1 MTAAAAT
8 ATTATNQTAERP
20 TAAKLITPRGDA
32 LKHLKIAFDK
42 GTEIKARRIRNGD
55 DLDEGRG
62 QKLQWVADVSD
73 LLNQLFDNVSVA
85 DYFNDWVG
93 KVFPEYAEFGNFV
106 EQYYEEMDHR
116 LNKLRAIWK
125 RVEDAADPSGAT
137 LTAAA
142 GGIPVNEAGASAQ
155 FSDETRTQQ
164 PKNVAVP
171 QPSPAAMPQVS
182 ASVGA
187 GANPAANAKSNK
199 NPQQQQQQQQQQ
211 HASREQV
218 MSSNKVLFVTH
229 GPKDPSSDAVL
240 QFVQQL
246 SMPIVEADHTNGL
259 IDTLEAQR
267 DMGFVIVMNAADTVE
282 HGKASLSDS
291 SVFKLGY
298 CAGKLGLRRMC
309 MMNGPAHPNVG
320 DSQGIAHIAVDVN
333 GGWQLQLA
341 RQMKR
346 AGCDIDLNKLA

>member
-1 MTAAAAT
+1 MTD
-8 ATTATNQTAERP
+8 TATNQTAERP
-20 TAAKLITPRGDA
+20 TAAKLIAPRADA
-32 LKHLKIAFDK
+32 LKHLKSAFDK
-42 GTEIKARRIRNGD
+42 GTEIKSRRIRNGD

-62 QKLQWVADVSD
+62 QKLQWVADVTD
-73 LLNQLFDNVSVA
+73 LLNQMFDNTSVA

-125 RVEDAADPSGAT
+125 RVEDAGSDETGAV

-142 GGIPVNEAGASAQ
+142 GGIPVNEAGASTE

-164 PKNVAVP
+164 PNNVAMP
-171 QPSPAAMPQVS
+171 APSPQAVPHV
-182 ASVGA
+182 A
-187 GANPAANAKSNK
+187 GGKSSKSHK
-199 NPQQQQQQQQQQ
+199 NPQQQ
-211 HASREQV
+211 HAGSSHREQV
-218 MSSNKVLFVTH
+218 MASNKVLFVTH
-229 GPKDPSSDAVL
+229 GPKDPSSEAVL
-240 QFVQQL
+240 QFIQQL
-246 SMPIVEADHTNGL
+246 SMPVVEADHTNGL
-259 IDTLEAQR
+259 IETLESQR
-267 DMGFVIVMNAADTVE
+267 DMGFVIVMNAADQVE
-282 HGKASLSDS
+282 NGKASLSDS

-309 MMNGPAHPNVG
+309 MMNGPTHPNVG
-320 DSQGIAHIAVDVN
+320 DSQGIAHVAVDVN

-346 AGCDIDLNKLA
+346 AGCDIDLNRLA

>member
-1 MTAAAAT
+1 MSAT
-8 ATTATNQTAERP
+8 ATQQDRP
-20 TAAKLITPRGDA
+20 AAAKLIAPRGDA
-32 LKHLKIAFDK
+32 LKHLKAAFDK

-62 QKLQWVADVSD
+62 LKLQWVSDVTD
-73 LLNQLFDNVSVA
+73 LLNQLFDNVSVS

-125 RVEDAADPSGAT
+125 RVEDAGSNDTTGAV

-142 GGIPVNEAGASAQ
+142 GAKTTAEAGPSPEFAG
-155 FSDETRTQQ
+155 ETRPQQ
-164 PKNVAVP
+164 PRHVEPPAP
-171 QPSPAAMPQVS
+171 APAAMPQVS
-182 ASVGA
+182 APA
-187 GANPAANAKSNK
+187 GDSRKSHK
-199 NPQQQQQQQQQQ
+199 APQQQQQQQS
-211 HASREQV
+211 ASPNREQS
-218 MSSNKVLFVTH
+218 MTAAATSTSSNKVLFVTH
-229 GPKDPSSDAVL
+229 GPKDPSSEAVL

-246 SMPIVEADHTNGL
+246 SMSVVEADHTNGL

-267 DMGFVIVMNAADTVE
+267 EMAFVIVMNAADHVE
-282 HGKASLSDS
+282 NGKASLSDS

-309 MMNGPAHPNVG
+309 MMNGPTHPNVG
-320 DSQGIAHIAVDVN
+320 DSQGIAHVAVDIN

-346 AGCDIDLNKLA
+346 AGCDIDLNRLA